1 MNILDG
7 LLGEH
12 AAILTLFEHLEQGV
26 ARMGLAQLQEAGA
39 LLERVLMTH
48 AVTEDRYL
56 FDALAPT
63 QGGFH
68 EVLDAMRGEHIQMA
82 QELGLLRA
90 CESEAAARGCLARLI
105 DVTREHFEVEE
116 RVLFSMAAKRLS
128 GEQLEQLGEGW
139 KRHRMKE
146 AAP

>member
-1 MNILDG
+1 
-7 LLGEH
+7 
-12 AAILTLFEHLEQGV
+12 
-26 ARMGLAQLQEAGA
+26 
-39 LLERVLMTH
+39 MTH

-56 FDALAPT
+56 FDALAPA

-82 QELGLLRA
+82 QELGLLRE

-116 RVLFSMAAKRLS
+116 RVLFSLVAKRLS
-128 GEQLEQLGEGW
+128 GEQREQLGEGW

-146 AAP
+146 ATP

>member
-12 AAILTLFEHLEQGV
+12 AAILTLFEHLEQGA
-26 ARMGLAQLQEAGA
+26 ARMELAQLQAAGA

-56 FDALAPT
+56 FDALAPG
-63 QGGFH
+63 QSGFH
-68 EVLDAMRGEHIQMA
+68 EVLDAMR
-82 QELGLLRA
+82 
-90 CESEAAARGCLARLI
+90 
-105 DVTREHFEVEE
+105 DEHFEIEE
-116 RVLFSMAAKRLS
+116 RVLFSLAAKRLS
-128 GEQLEQLGEGW
+128 GEQLEQLGAGW

>member
-1 MNILDG
+1 
-7 LLGEH
+7 
-12 AAILTLFEHLEQGV
+12 
-26 ARMGLAQLQEAGA
+26 
-39 LLERVLMTH
+39 MTH

-56 FDALAPT
+56 FDALAPV
-63 QGGFH
+63 QGGLH
-68 EVLDAMRGEHIQMA
+68 EVLDAMRDEHIQMA

-105 DVTREHFEVEE
+105 NVTREHFEVEE
-116 RVLFSMAAKRLS
+116 RVLFSLAAKGLS

-146 AAP
+146 AAS